1 MQLTTIVQT
10 TASPV
15 SSFLFQHMCYLNLE
29 TLTSRFDVII
39 LLPSSS
45 RATPTLGHGCPNET
59 TPRLQAVRSC
69 ARCQAEKGRCSMVS
83 GRPQHCES
91 TCVPVYFF
99 VSSSPVVGHEWQR
112 SEAGSDPT

>member
-45 RATPTLGHGCPNET
+45 RANPTLGHGCPNET

-69 ARCQAEKGRCSMVS
+69 ARCQAEK
-83 GRPQHCES
+83 RPMFDGFRSAS
-91 TCVPVYFF
+91 TLRVHVCADLLLRLFQSRGWP
-99 VSSSPVVGHEWQR
+99 
-112 SEAGSDPT
+112 